1 MSVSESP
8 SAGPKAFRLDYP
20 QHLAEYASYEE
31 AQAAVDYLA
40 DQKFAVQ
47 NLLIVGTN
55 LKLIERVTGRRT
67 WGTVLL
73 QGAVSG
79 ITTGLLVGFM
89 LVLFFP
95 GGSMSM
101 LFVGLA
107 LGIVFGI
114 IAAGLGYAI
123 SGGKRDFN
131 SAKQTVATSYEI
143 LAEHKVVAQAR
154 ELLANRP
161 GARAALFE

>member
-1 MSVSESP
+1 MSLSPVSS
-8 SAGPKAFRLDYP
+8 SAFRLEYP
-20 QHLAEYASYEE
+20 QHLAEFATYEE

-73 QGAVSG
+73 QGAISG

-89 LVLFFP
+89 L
-95 GGSMSM
+95 M
-101 LFVGLA
+101 LFYPSGNMTMLLVGLA
-107 LGIVFGI
+107 LGIVMGVM
-114 IAAGLGYAI
+114 AAGIGHAI

-131 SAKQTVATSYEI
+131 STRQTVATSYEV

-154 ELLANRP
+154 ELLGQRP